1 MGILDI
7 VSGVGNLLSAPVN
20 AISGWLEEPL
30 KIIEANRERKNEDKR
45 VKREIEKET
54 ALSELRRAEDA
65 AKLDNQIKAE
75 TEKEKIRSEI
85 VLNEEKTRMQN
96 EVNKAR
102 ELAEIAQAERE
113 HQTDMQIKM
122 QTEVT
127 RINVEIEE
135 MQKDRQI
142 ERGKEVLDAIFSYQK
157 KMAEFETFIM
167 NAVGTMSIDLQNRVI
182 SMEHEWKQRFAEYR
196 DTQLTSIRQY
206 IKDTKEMF
214 GDDPDLLKQ
223 MNSECFGMLSET
235 IKSCNADIADLRCRI
250 EALSNNLNHISS
262 ETHKALM
269 DQVSNL
275 KQISVIQQN
284 AITTNT
290 TNILSRE

>member
-7 VSGVGNLLSAPVN
+7 VSGVGNLLSAPIN
-20 AISGWLEEPL
+20 AISGWIEEPL
-30 KIIEANRERKNEDKR
+30 KGIQANRDRKNEDKK
-45 VKREIEKET
+45 VEREIRKET

-75 TEKEKIRSEI
+75 TEKEKIRSGI
-85 VLNEEKTRMQN
+85 ALNEEKSRIQM
-96 EVNKAR
+96 EVDKTR
-102 ELAEIAQAERE
+102 ELSEIAQTERE

-122 QTEVT
+122 QTEVN

-135 MQKDRQI
+135 MQKDREI
-142 ERGKEVLDAIFSYQK
+142 ERGKEVLDAVFSYQK

-167 NAVGTMSIDLQNRVI
+167 NAIGTMSIDLQNRVI
-182 SMEHEWKQRFAEYR
+182 LMEHEWKQRFAEYR
-196 DTQLTSIRQY
+196 DTQLKSIRQY

-235 IKSCNADIADLRCRI
+235 IKSCNADIADLRLRI
-250 EALSNNLNHISS
+250 ESLSTNLNSISS
-262 ETHKALM
+262 ETHKTLM
-269 DQVSNL
+269 EQVGNL
-275 KQISVIQQN
+275 KQISAIQQN
-284 AITTNT
+284 AIATNT
-290 TNILSRE
+290 TNIISGE